1 MRFEL
6 GDALFLGELIREL
19 LEIQKIYGSEV
30 IVDAIVFEPDT
41 GHFCVASEIPEGHAM
56 YCSCEAE
63 PAPPPTDKTTT
74 ERVTKN
80 GKATLRVVK

>member
-1 MRFEL
+1 
-6 GDALFLGELIREL
+6 
-19 LEIQKIYGSEV
+19 
-30 IVDAIVFEPDT
+30 VFEPDT

-63 PAPPPTDKTTT
+63 PAPSPTDKTTT